1 MLLSQETILIKTKA
15 SCEVSMSKERQ
26 GGQERHNQSK
36 PNQPE
41 QRSHSGGVNKPEL
54 HPPKETPLAL
64 EPNLSGHDQQTG
76 NLFPWMEERI
86 RAVAQED
93 PKEAKRLRKEYEKY
107 MKKPAYREFL
117 RTNRA
122 GTLAS
127 SAPDF
132 STLLEKQKKQE

>member
-1 MLLSQETILIKTKA
+1 
-15 SCEVSMSKERQ
+15 MSKERQ
-26 GGQERHNQSK
+26 GWQERHSQSK

-41 QRSHSGGVNKPEL
+41 QSPHGDGGGINKPEL
-54 HPPKETPLAL
+54 HPPKEMLPLAP
-64 EPNLSGHDQQTG
+64 EPSLSGHDQQAG

-86 RAVAQED
+86 RAAAQED

-132 STLLEKQKKQE
+132 STLLEKQKKQK

>member
-1 MLLSQETILIKTKA
+1 MHEKDGRGKRPGAPTTEQRE
-15 SCEVSMSKERQ
+15 SKERQ
-26 GGQERHNQSK
+26 
-36 PNQPE
+36 P
-41 QRSHSGGVNKPEL
+41 RSLGVNKPEL
-54 HPPKETPLAL
+54 HPPKEMPLAL
-64 EPNLSGHDQQTG
+64 EQSLPSHEQQTG

-86 RAVAQED
+86 RAMAQED